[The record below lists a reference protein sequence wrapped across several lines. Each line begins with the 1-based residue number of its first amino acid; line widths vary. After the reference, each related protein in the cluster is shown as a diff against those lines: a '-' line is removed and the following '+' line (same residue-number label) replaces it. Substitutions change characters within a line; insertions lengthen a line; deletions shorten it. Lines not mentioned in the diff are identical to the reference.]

1 MSTSSLHQLIAAC
14 SIKSKSTNYLIWR
27 TQISQLIQVMKLT
40 YLIYEPSKSSCSTG
54 QTVGKVVKVMKDAKD
69 SGTIDDWKEK
79 DVLLRSWISS
89 TLTEENMYLIVG
101 CSTAKK
107 VWECLEK
114 ADIQATKIINFAR
127 DLGLKYKTFV
137 ILGKTPNSTLNQF
150 VYTLTSFDIREDEE
164 KVSQQNHN
172 MDGTLPAHYM
182 DKGFGEGLGAISLRN
197 IWVHSNLEV
206 TLATMKL
213 PIQICWNRIMVEYC
227 GGAFTGDVES
237 VDPVSIMSPFD
248 IVQATN
254 LHFRGAR
261 IFSAVMEDLF
271 SKGLKDAK
279 NALLIGNSA
288 GAYPAMLYCDRFSKL
303 LPNTPRI
310 KCLTN
315 SGYFVNV

>member
-1 MSTSSLHQLIAAC
+1 
-14 SIKSKSTNYLIWR
+14 
-27 TQISQLIQVMKLT
+27 MKLT

-69 SGTIDDWKEK
+69 SGTIDDWKER

-114 ADIQATKIINFAR
+114 AYIQATKIINFAR

-137 ILGKTPNSTLNQF
+137 ILGKTPNSTLHQF

-172 MDGTLPAHYM
+172 MDGTPPTHYL
-182 DKGFGEGLGAISLRN
+182 DKGFGEGAQGWMIHLS
-197 IWVHSNLEV
+197 
-206 TLATMKL
+206 
-213 PIQICWNRIMVEYC
+213 ICWNRIMVEYC

-237 VDPVSIMSPFD
+237 IDPVSIMSPFD
-248 IVQATN
+248 IVQVGTSLGDYYNAIKQNNCSANQKKNLRSYITN
-254 LHFRGAR
+254 
-261 IFSAVMEDLF
+261 
-271 SKGLKDAK
+271 
-279 NALLIGNSA
+279 
-288 GAYPAMLYCDRFSKL
+288 
-303 LPNTPRI
+303 
-310 KCLTN
+310 
-315 SGYFVNV
+315 